1 MNEKGIISLSFNQDR
16 TCFAC
21 CTETGLRIYNVEPV
35 SPREKFD
42 FGGVSKC
49 EMLNRTNLFAIIAG
63 GKYPKYSQNT
73 VLIYDALLQ
82 KFVMEITC
90 ASSVKSVRMRRNKII
105 VVTMDKISVF
115 TFPSVVKHIINL
127 ETRPNP
133 MGLCEIT
140 PLETS
145 TKQIIA
151 YPGNKIGSIHIM
163 DVSNLEATSSS
174 APAILNA
181 HQGEISCL
189 AINPLGTLIASA
201 SSKGTL
207 IRIWDTSHKVKVAE
221 LRRGS
226 DTATLY
232 CLNFSPNSEFLCCSS
247 DKGTIHIFA
256 VIESDLNR
264 RSSLSPFSFFSSYC
278 QSQWALAT
286 FTVPPEVGCICTF
299 LTLDTVAA
307 ICLDGTYHKF
317 GFSKD
322 GTSRRRAFQI
332 YLHNCEDEEI

>member
-1 MNEKGIISLSFNQDR
+1 MLS
-16 TCFAC
+16 T
-21 CTETGLRIYNVEPV
+21 
-35 SPREKFD
+35 
-42 FGGVSKC
+42 
-49 EMLNRTNLFAIIAG
+49 TNKNNINAT
-63 GKYPKYSQNT
+63 SQNNKHANSKHNVNT
-73 VLIYDALLQ
+73 NTNETNQ
-82 KFVMEITC
+82 K
-90 ASSVKSVRMRRNKII
+90 ASSTNSTSMTNWTTQKKRNHSNSSYSNSEPPTSSQDHSHTHKN
-105 VVTMDKISVF
+105 KNKLF
-115 TFPSVVKHIINL
+115 
-127 ETRPNP
+127 
-133 MGLCEIT
+133 IT
-140 PLETS
+140 KNRYEVLSQTEQPPETS
-145 TKQIIA
+145 MDAVPSPEIE
-151 YPGNKIGSIHIM
+151 PE

-207 IRIWDTSHKVKVAE
+207 IRIWDTCHKVKVAE

-232 CLNFSPNSEFLCCSS
+232 CINFSPNSEFLCCSS

-299 LTLDTVAA
+299 LTQDTVAA

-322 GTSRRRAFQI
+322 GTSRRRSFQI